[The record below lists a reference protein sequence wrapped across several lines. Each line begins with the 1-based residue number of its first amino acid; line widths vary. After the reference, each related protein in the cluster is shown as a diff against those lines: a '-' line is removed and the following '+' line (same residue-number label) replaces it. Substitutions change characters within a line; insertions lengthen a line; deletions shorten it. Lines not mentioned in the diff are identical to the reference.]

1 MKLTQLISILLHP
14 VFMPILALH
23 LTLLVLPS
31 LAFTLSQNLLLIY
44 GILIFSTMVL
54 PLISIFWLMQK
65 GKVSSLE
72 MSNHKERSLPLF
84 KTVIWMSFGYYLL
97 QNLLFYT
104 PILKAELLGAILI
117 ILLAAIISKFWKIS
131 LHLLGIG
138 GVVGVFIALQ
148 IMHGDFLYLLL
159 LFILLSGLLGVA
171 RIKQKAHNYAQV
183 YAGFLVGLSV
193 ELITL
198 LVY

>member
-1 MKLTQLISILLHP
+1 MKLTKLISILLHP
-14 VFMPILALH
+14 MFMPILALH

>member
-1 MKLTQLISILLHP
+1 MKLTQLISVILHP
-14 VFMPILALH
+14 MFMPILALH

-104 PILKAELLGAILI
+104 PILKAEL
-117 ILLAAIISKFWKIS
+117 
-131 LHLLGIG
+131 
-138 GVVGVFIALQ
+138 
-148 IMHGDFLYLLL
+148 
-159 LFILLSGLLGVA
+159 
-171 RIKQKAHNYAQV
+171 
-183 YAGFLVGLSV
+183 
-193 ELITL
+193 
-198 LVY
+198 

>member
-14 VFMPILALH
+14 MFMPILALH
-23 LTLLVLPS
+23 LTLLVLPT

-148 IMHGDFLYLLL
+148 IIHGDFLYLLL

>member
-14 VFMPILALH
+14 MFMPLLAVH

-44 GILIFSTMVL
+44 GILVFSTMIL
-54 PLISIFWLMQK
+54 PLVSIFWLMRK

-104 PILKAELLGAILI
+104 PILKAELLGAIII
-117 ILLAAIISKFWKIS
+117 ILIAAIVSKYWKIS

-148 IMHGDFLYLLL
+148 IIHGDFLYLLL

-183 YAGFLVGLSV
+183 YVGFLVGLSV

>member
-14 VFMPILALH
+14 MFMPILALH

-44 GILIFSTMVL
+44 GILIFSTMIL

>member
-1 MKLTQLISILLHP
+1 MKLTQLISIILHP
-14 VFMPILALH
+14 MFMPLLSLH

-44 GILIFSTMVL
+44 GILVFSTMIL
-54 PLISIFWLMQK
+54 PLVSIFWLMRK

-104 PILKAELLGAILI
+104 PILKAELLGAIII
-117 ILLAAIISKFWKIS
+117 ILIAAIVSKYWKIS

-193 ELITL
+193 ELISL

>member
-14 VFMPILALH
+14 MFMPLLALH

-31 LAFTLSQNLLLIY
+31 LAFTLSHNLLLIY

-54 PLISIFWLMQK
+54 PLVSIFWLMRK
-65 GKVSSLE
+65 GQVSSLE
-72 MSNHKERSLPLF
+72 MSNHKERTLPLF

-104 PILKAELLGAILI
+104 PILKAELLGAIII
-117 ILLAAIISKFWKIS
+117 ILIAAIISKFWKIS

-148 IMHGDFLYLLL
+148 IIHGNFLYLLL

>member
-14 VFMPILALH
+14 MFMPILALH

-72 MSNHKERSLPLF
+72 MRNHKERSLPLF
-84 KTVIWMSFGYYLL
+84 KTIIWMSFGYYLL

-148 IMHGDFLYLLL
+148 IMHGDFLYLLI

>member
-1 MKLTQLISILLHP
+1 MKLTQFISILLHP
-14 VFMPILALH
+14 MFMPILALH

-31 LAFTLSQNLLLIY
+31 MAFTLSQNLLLIY

-148 IMHGDFLYLLL
+148 IMHGDFLYLLI

>member
-14 VFMPILALH
+14 MFMPLLVLH
-23 LTLLVLPS
+23 LTLLALPS
-31 LAFTLSQNLLLIY
+31 IAFTLSQNLLLIY
-44 GILIFSTMVL
+44 GILVFSTMVL
-54 PLISIFWLMQK
+54 PLISIVWLLRK

-97 QNLLFYT
+97 QNLLFYA
-104 PILKAELLGAILI
+104 PILKAELLGAIII
-117 ILLAAIISKFWKIS
+117 ILIAAMVSKFWKIS

-148 IMHGDFLYLLL
+148 IMHGGFLYLLL
-159 LFILLSGLLGVA
+159 FFILFSGLLGVA
-171 RIKQKAHNYAQV
+171 RIKQKAHNHAQV
-183 YAGFLVGLSV
+183 YVGFLVGLSV

>member
-14 VFMPILALH
+14 MFMPILALH

-44 GILIFSTMVL
+44 GILIFSTMIL

-148 IMHGDFLYLLL
+148 IMHGDFLYLLI

>member
-1 MKLTQLISILLHP
+1 MKLTQLVSIILHP
-14 VFMPILALH
+14 MFMPILALH

-31 LAFTLSQNLLLIY
+31 LALTLSQNLLLIY

-54 PLISIFWLMQK
+54 PLISIFWLMKK

-84 KTVIWMSFGYYLL
+84 KTAIWMSFGYYLL

-148 IMHGDFLYLLL
+148 IIHGDFLYLLL
-159 LFILLSGLLGVA
+159 LFILLSGFLGVA

-183 YAGFLVGLSV
+183 YAGFLVGLIV

>member
-1 MKLTQLISILLHP
+1 MKLTKFISILLHP
-14 VFMPILALH
+14 MFMPILALH

>member
-1 MKLTQLISILLHP
+1 MKLTKFISILLHP
-14 VFMPILALH
+14 MFMPILALH

-148 IMHGDFLYLLL
+148 IIHGDFLYLLL

-193 ELITL
+193 ELITI

>member
-1 MKLTQLISILLHP
+1 MKLTQFISIILHP
-14 VFMPILALH
+14 MFMPILALH

-31 LAFTLSQNLLLIY
+31 LAFTLSHNLLLIY

-148 IMHGDFLYLLL
+148 IIHGDFLYLLL

>member
-1 MKLTQLISILLHP
+1 MKLTQLISIILHP
-14 VFMPILALH
+14 IFIPLLALH

-31 LAFTLSQNLLLIY
+31 IALTLNQNMLLIY
-44 GILIFSTMVL
+44 GILILSTIVL
-54 PLISIFWLMQK
+54 PLISVFWLIQK

-72 MSNHKERSLPLF
+72 MSNHKERTLPLF
-84 KTVIWMSFGYYLL
+84 ITVIWMSFGYYLL

-104 PILKAELLGAILI
+104 PIIKAELLGVIII
-117 ILLAAIISKFWKIS
+117 ILLAAIISKYWKIS

-138 GVVGVFIALQ
+138 GIVGMFIALQ
-148 IMHGDFLYLLL
+148 IIHGDFLFLLI

-171 RIKQKAHNYAQV
+171 RVKQKAHNYAQV
-183 YAGFLVGLSV
+183 YSGFLVGMSV

>member
-1 MKLTQLISILLHP
+1 MKLTQLISIILHP
-14 VFMPILALH
+14 MFMPLLALH

-54 PLISIFWLMQK
+54 PLASIFWLMRK
-65 GKVSSLE
+65 GEVSSLE

-84 KTVIWMSFGYYLL
+84 KTVIWMSVGYYLL
-97 QNLLFYT
+97 ENALFYT
-104 PILKAELLGAILI
+104 PILKAELLGAIII
-117 ILLAAIISKFWKIS
+117 ILVAAIISKFWKIS

-138 GVVGVFIALQ
+138 GLVGVFIALQ
-148 IMHGDFLYLLL
+148 VIHGALLYLLI
-159 LFILLSGLLGVA
+159 LFILLSGVLAVA

-183 YAGFLVGLSV
+183 YAGFIVGLSV
-193 ELITL
+193 ELITIL
-198 LVY
+198 LI

>member
-14 VFMPILALH
+14 MFMPLLALH
-23 LTLLVLPS
+23 LTLLILPS

-44 GILIFSTMVL
+44 GILVFSTMIL
-54 PLISIFWLMQK
+54 PLVSIFWLMRK

-104 PILKAELLGAILI
+104 PILKAELLGAIII
-117 ILLAAIISKFWKIS
+117 ILIAAIVSKYWKIS

>member
-1 MKLTQLISILLHP
+1 MKLTQFISILLHP
-14 VFMPILALH
+14 MFMPILALH

-44 GILIFSTMVL
+44 GILISSTMIL

-65 GKVSSLE
+65 GKVSSLG

-104 PILKAELLGAILI
+104 PILKAILLGAILI

>member
-1 MKLTQLISILLHP
+1 
-14 VFMPILALH
+14 
-23 LTLLVLPS
+23 
-31 LAFTLSQNLLLIY
+31 
-44 GILIFSTMVL
+44 MVL

-72 MSNHKERSLPLF
+72 ISKHKERSLPLF

-117 ILLAAIISKFWKIS
+117 ILIAAIISKFWKIS

-148 IMHGDFLYLLL
+148 IMHGNFLYLLI
-159 LFILLSGLLGVA
+159 LFILLSGLLGVV
-171 RIKQKAHNYAQV
+171 RIKQKAHNYSQV
-183 YAGFLVGLSV
+183 YAGFLVGLTV

>member
-14 VFMPILALH
+14 IFMPLMAIH
-23 LTLLVLPS
+23 LTLLVLPT
-31 LAFTLSQNLLLIY
+31 LTFTLIYRLELIY

-54 PLISIFWLMQK
+54 PLVSIFWLIRK

-72 MSNHKERSLPLF
+72 MNSHKERSLPLL
-84 KTVIWMSFGYYLL
+84 KTVIWMSLGYYLL

-104 PILKAELLGAILI
+104 PILKAELLGAIII
-117 ILLAAIISKFWKIS
+117 ILIAAIVSKFWKIS
-131 LHLLGIG
+131 LHLMGIG

-148 IMHGDFLYLLL
+148 IIHGDFLYLLL

-183 YAGFLVGLSV
+183 YVGFLVGLSV

>member
-14 VFMPILALH
+14 MFMPILALH

-44 GILIFSTMVL
+44 GILVFSTMVL

-148 IMHGDFLYLLL
+148 IMHGDFLYLLI

>member
-14 VFMPILALH
+14 MFMPILALN

-31 LAFTLSQNLLLIY
+31 LSFTLSQNLLLIY

>member
-1 MKLTQLISILLHP
+1 MKLTQLISVILHP
-14 VFMPILALH
+14 MFMPILALH

-31 LAFTLSQNLLLIY
+31 LAFTVSQNLLLIY

-72 MSNHKERSLPLF
+72 MNNHKERSLPLF

-148 IMHGDFLYLLL
+148 IIHGDFLYLLL

>member
-1 MKLTQLISILLHP
+1 MKLTQLISVILHP
-14 VFMPILALH
+14 MFMPILALH

-31 LAFTLSQNLLLIY
+31 IAFTLSQNLLLIY

>member
-14 VFMPILALH
+14 MFMPILALH

-54 PLISIFWLMQK
+54 PLISVFWLMQK

>member
-14 VFMPILALH
+14 MFMPILALH

-44 GILIFSTMVL
+44 GILVFSTMVL

-72 MSNHKERSLPLF
+72 MRNHKERSLPLF

>member
-1 MKLTQLISILLHP
+1 MKPTQLISIILHP
-14 VFMPILALH
+14 IFMPLIALH
-23 LTLLVLPS
+23 LTLLTTPS
-31 LAFTLSQNLLLIY
+31 LALTLNQNLILIY
-44 GILIFSTMVL
+44 SILIFSTIVL
-54 PLISIFWLMQK
+54 PLVSIFWLIQK
-65 GKVSSLE
+65 GRVSSLE

>member
-14 VFMPILALH
+14 MYMPILALH

>member
-14 VFMPILALH
+14 MFMPILALH

-31 LAFTLSQNLLLIY
+31 LAFTLSQNLILIY

>member
-1 MKLTQLISILLHP
+1 MKLTKFISILLHP
-14 VFMPILALH
+14 MFMPILALH

-31 LAFTLSQNLLLIY
+31 MAFTLSQNLLLIY

>member
-14 VFMPILALH
+14 MFMPILALH

-44 GILIFSTMVL
+44 GILVFSTMVL

-84 KTVIWMSFGYYLL
+84 KTIIWMSFGYYLL

-148 IMHGDFLYLLL
+148 IMHGDFLYLLI

>member
-1 MKLTQLISILLHP
+1 MKLTQLISIILHP
-14 VFMPILALH
+14 MFMPLLSLH

-44 GILIFSTMVL
+44 GILVFSTMIL
-54 PLISIFWLMQK
+54 PLVSIFWLMRK

-104 PILKAELLGAILI
+104 PILKAELLGAIII
-117 ILLAAIISKFWKIS
+117 ILIAAIVSKYWKIS

>member
-1 MKLTQLISILLHP
+1 MKLTQLISIILHP
-14 VFMPILALH
+14 IFMPILALH

-84 KTVIWMSFGYYLL
+84 KTVIWISFGYYLL

-148 IMHGDFLYLLL
+148 IIHGDFLYLLL